1 MTPFLAQLRTE
12 VVLTLRRGE
21 SLLLIL
27 GLPLLLLVF
36 FSQVDVV
43 PVGDLEPI
51 EFLAPGIMALAVMST
66 AMVSLSISTGF
77 ERSYGVLKRIGSTPL
92 GRPRLIAAKTAAVVA
107 VEIVQFAVLVPVAL
121 VLGWEGSGAWGT
133 VVLAIALGT
142 VAFAGLGLVLAGR
155 LRAEVNLAASNAL
168 YLVLLLVSGMAVSLE
183 ELPGWLQ
190 AIARALPSGALTEVL
205 RASFTGDAV
214 PGRAWVVLV
223 AWAVAAPFLAARLFR
238 WE

>member
-1 MTPFLAQLRTE
+1 MRPLLAQLRAE
-12 VVLTLRRGE
+12 VVLTVRRGE

-27 GLPLLLLVF
+27 GLPLLFLGF

-77 ERSYGVLKRIGSTPL
+77 ERSYGVLKRIGATPL

-107 VEIVQFAVLVPVAL
+107 LEIVQFAVLVPVAL
-121 VLGWEGSGAWGT
+121 VLGWDGAGSWG
-133 VVLAIALGT
+133 VVAVAVALGT

-155 LRAEVNLAASNAL
+155 LRAEVNLAVSNAL
-168 YLVLLLVSGMAVSLE
+168 YLVLLLVSGMAVAVE

-190 AIARALPSGALTEVL
+190 AIARVLPSGALTEVL
-205 RASFTGDAV
+205 RAAFTDDPV

-223 AWAVAAPFLAARLFR
+223 AWAVAAPVLAARLFR